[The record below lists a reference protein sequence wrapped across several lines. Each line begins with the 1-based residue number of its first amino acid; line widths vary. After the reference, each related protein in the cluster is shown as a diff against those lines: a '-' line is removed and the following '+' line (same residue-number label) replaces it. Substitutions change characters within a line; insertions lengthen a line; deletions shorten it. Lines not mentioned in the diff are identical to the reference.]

1 MSFSIIGLA
10 YDPILNKTNK
20 LTHGLDMKLSSSLHV
35 RHKFRPDSDRW
46 YHKEAKLIQDHCIS
60 VQ

>member
-20 LTHGLDMKLSSSLHV
+20 LTHGLDMKLTSSLHV
-35 RHKFRPDSDRW
+35 RHKFRPDSDSW